1 VRTASL
7 KVDYLLTADGPCS
20 LQLNTLVDRGSDVRP
35 RLPSPRRTRA
45 GLAGPLSRRRIPRS
59 WFDSPF
65 ASSLVRRAVFLTSSS
80 FTDLTGMSKIWSV
93 ASALARM
100 LTLPEGQWAWDEAL
114 PRSFELTT
122 ARLERARDGL
132 REAREKAGPAAD
144 RWVPNEGGPGFR
156 ASSMA

>member
-1 VRTASL
+1 MV
-7 KVDYLLTADGPCS
+7 
-20 LQLNTLVDRGSDVRP
+20 
-35 RLPSPRRTRA
+35 RLPFRFQSRPTSR
-45 GLAGPLSRRRIPRS
+45 LS
-59 WFDSPF
+59 DK
-65 ASSLVRRAVFLTSSS
+65 LL